1 MEISTTDVAY
11 VHTLALSMHQPKQ
24 TQKYSFLNKGKTSIH
39 KNPVT
44 HKLNF
49 NIYKA
54 LYTTTI
60 IKYDKNSYSWQLEQ
74 SSL

>member
-11 VHTLALSMHQPKQ
+11 VHTLALSMHQPKP

-54 LYTTTI
+54 FYTTSI
-60 IKYDKNSYSWQLEQ
+60 IKYHKTAIHCNLSKVHF
-74 SSL
+74 